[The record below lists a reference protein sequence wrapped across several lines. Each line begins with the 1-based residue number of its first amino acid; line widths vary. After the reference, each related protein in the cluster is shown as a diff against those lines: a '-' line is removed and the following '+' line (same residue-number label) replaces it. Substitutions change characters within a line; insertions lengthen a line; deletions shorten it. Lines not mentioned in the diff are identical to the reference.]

1 MTRRPSRSAALPRY
15 FGSVLPA
22 ACVLALVGCTSAG
35 PPKPPPPAIQADAR
49 PVPPSDST
57 TDAGRLP
64 VVPTG
69 GATPLARAAALP
81 PPTMPPSVT
90 AAAAAAP
97 APLTEV
103 DEDALPSARDL
114 ANGMIAALS
123 RATTARLSAKL
134 PNEHQTDV
142 LYVAPD
148 RAAVIELDVN
158 GQEAARYVII
168 GDTGYS
174 NQTAQN
180 TGWRKMTNEGYRKQ
194 SQIFRPMQIAL
205 ATGKPRALESGAEV
219 ERVEVDDK
227 PALRAQFEYT
237 SSEELQELGL
247 MRSGANQLE
256 IVVDPTTW
264 LPIRTRE
271 VTQGSVTE
279 VRFVGF
285 DQPLTIDPPE
295 S

>member
-1 MTRRPSRSAALPRY
+1 VSPPDSTADGGAR
-15 FGSVLPA
+15 LPA
-22 ACVLALVGCTSAG
+22 
-35 PPKPPPPAIQADAR
+35 
-49 PVPPSDST
+49 
-57 TDAGRLP
+57 
-64 VVPTG
+64 VPTG
-69 GATPLARAAALP
+69 GATPLTRAAVLA
-81 PPTMPPSVT
+81 PPTVPPMV
-90 AAAAAAP
+90 AAAVAAAP
-97 APLTEV
+97 APIAEF
-103 DEDALPSARDL
+103 DEDALPSAREL
-114 ANGMIAALS
+114 ANGMIAALG

-180 TGWRKMTNEGYRKQ
+180 TGWRKVTQEGYRKQ

-205 ATGKPRALESGAEV
+205 ASGRPRPLESGAEV
-219 ERVEVDDK
+219 ERVEVDSK
-227 PALRAQFEYT
+227 PALRAEFDYT

-247 MRSGANQLE
+247 MRSGANLLE

-271 VTQGSVTE
+271 VTQGAVTE

-285 DQPLTIDPPE
+285 DQPLTIDPPV

>member
-1 MTRRPSRSAALPRY
+1 M
-15 FGSVLPA
+15 
-22 ACVLALVGCTSAG
+22 
-35 PPKPPPPAIQADAR
+35 
-49 PVPPSDST
+49 
-57 TDAGRLP
+57 
-64 VVPTG
+64 VV
-69 GATPLARAAALP
+69 
-81 PPTMPPSVT
+81 

-97 APLTEV
+97 APLAEV
-103 DEDALPSARDL
+103 DEDTLPSAREL
-114 ANGMIAALS
+114 ANGMIAALGRVS
-123 RATTARLSAKL
+123 SARLSAKL

-158 GQEAARYVII
+158 GQEAARYIII

-180 TGWRKMTNEGYRKQ
+180 TGWRKVTQEGYRKQ

-205 ATGKPRALESGAEV
+205 ATGKPRMLESGAEV
-219 ERVEVDDK
+219 ERVEADGK
-227 PALRAQFEYT
+227 SALRAEFEYT

-256 IVVDPTTW
+256 IVVDPTSW

-279 VRFVGF
+279 VKFVGF
-285 DQPLTIDPPE
+285 DQPLTIDPPI